1 MICIKYIREVESFF
15 SSFLRKI
22 RFEGVERV
30 PVIVKETKDNF
41 QNVEE
46 RITPC
51 VNYFLIEK
59 FGLKEYR
66 IGSNLYFCLH
76 LG

>member
-15 SSFLRKI
+15 FSFLRKI

-59 FGLKEYR
+59 FGLKKYR

>member
-1 MICIKYIREVESFF
+1 MSDVLTWIKSRKRKLNNDLYKVYSWSWIFF
-15 SSFLRKI
+15 FSFLRKI

-46 RITPC
+46 TDNTVR
-51 VNYFLIEK
+51 
-59 FGLKEYR
+59 
-66 IGSNLYFCLH
+66 
-76 LG
+76 

>member
-15 SSFLRKI
+15 FSFLRKI

-46 RITPC
+46 TDNTVR
-51 VNYFLIEK
+51 
-59 FGLKEYR
+59 
-66 IGSNLYFCLH
+66 
-76 LG
+76 